1 MIIYYYDESTRKLQG
16 ADYLDDNAEIPAN
29 ATTIAPLDLN
39 GETLFEP
46 VFNGTDKWTGTSQD
60 EYLKK
65 YGADVSKDNLPKVV
79 ANLVAQMAKLNLDFQ
94 AIKNKG
100 VN

>member
-16 ADYLDDNAEIPAN
+16 ADYLDDNAEIPVN

-60 EYLKK
+60 DYLKK
-65 YGADVSKDNLPKVV
+65 YGVDLSKDNLPKVV
-79 ANLVAQMAKLNLDFQ
+79 ANLVAQMAKLNLDVQ
-94 AIKNKG
+94 AIKSKG

>member
-16 ADYLDDNAEIPAN
+16 ADYLDDNAEIPVN
-29 ATTIAPLDLN
+29 ATTIAPLGSN

-46 VFNGTDKWTGTSQD
+46 VFNGTDNWTGTPQE

-65 YGADVSKDNLPKVV
+65 YGVGVSKDNLPKLV
-79 ANLVAQMAKLNLDFQ
+79 ANLVVQMAKLNLDVQ
-94 AIKNKG
+94 AIKNKE